1 MKKIL
6 LAITFSGLT
15 ALTHSALAL
24 TIEDKAAFNNYL
36 SAMAENEISGF
47 VNSNDS
53 VLGGEVKGYSASK
66 IISAYH
72 NNEVAADK
80 EFKGKP
86 VRIKTVAY
94 AIKKDFSG
102 DAFIVATGKN
112 ASETLHL
119 KVNGD
124 DERIQKINRG
134 EKIDFVCIGKGM
146 VIGTPILE
154 SCVYPKDF
162 GESVFSSMSQSLSK
176 VEGKSYKPRSQLEIS
191 LLAAYLAIE
200 KEIKEGCSKDK
211 KSCSSIAM
219 EHIKNM
225 KMPGSMTEGN
235 QVEIKKLL
243 DSSKSLPIITY
254 TPMEKTRLLK
264 LLE

>member
-6 LAITFSGLT
+6 LAITFSSLT

-24 TIEDKAAFNNYL
+24 TIEDKGAFNNYF

-47 VNSNDS
+47 VKSDS
-53 VLGGEVKGYSASK
+53 SVMGRDIKTYSASK
-66 IISAYH
+66 IISSYH

-86 VRIKTVAY
+86 IRVRTVAY

-119 KVNGD
+119 KVNGED
-124 DERIQKINRG
+124 DRIQKTNRG

-162 GESVFSSMSQSLSK
+162 GESVFSGMSQSLSR
-176 VEGKSYKPRSQLEIS
+176 VENKNYKPRSDLEFKLLSIYLSLEPLIKDSCGKDSSVCIS
-191 LLAAYLAIE
+191 SVEKNIE
-200 KEIKEGCSKDK
+200 HAKFPG
-211 KSCSSIAM
+211 
-219 EHIKNM
+219 
-225 KMPGSMTEGN
+225 KMSEEN
-235 QVEIKKLL
+235 QVEVKKLL
-243 DSSKSLPIITY
+243 EYSNTLPFITY
-254 TPMEKTRLLK
+254 KPMEKTRLLK

>member
-1 MKKIL
+1 MKKII

-15 ALTHSALAL
+15 VLTHSALAL
-24 TIEDKAAFNNYL
+24 TIEDKGAFNNYL

-47 VNSNDS
+47 VNSDDS
-53 VLGGEVKGYSASK
+53 VLGSEVKNYSASK

-86 VRIKTVAY
+86 VRIKTVAH

-102 DAFIVATGKN
+102 DAFIVATGRN

-119 KVNGD
+119 KVNGE

-162 GESVFSSMSQSLSK
+162 GDLVFGSIEQSLSR
-176 VEGKSYKPRSQLEIS
+176 VESKTYKPRSDFEFK
-191 LLAAYLAIE
+191 LLAIYLSLE
-200 KEIKEGCSKDK
+200 PLIKEDCNKGLKI
-211 KSCSSIAM
+211 CSSVVAKNI
-219 EHIKNM
+219 EHAKFPG
-225 KMPGSMTEGN
+225 KMSEGN
-235 QVEIKKLL
+235 QVEVKKLL
-243 DSSKSLPIITY
+243 DYSKTLPFITY
-254 TPMEKTRLLK
+254 KPMEKTRLLK